1 MGRLGRMHGEFG
13 EARYQMADQT
23 AAETARAERLPARAV
38 ERFRTRA
45 AAHQQEDATR
55 KESLFLR
62 FCDWVSTVMGEPP
75 NIIFWLVLVVG
86 WTLIFAFGVV
96 GADSN
101 FLPRWFTGTAYNFPL
116 NLLTTVAELFIGF
129 LVAAAANRSQRVL
142 STIIDGIRTVLDQ
155 VEAGVEAQ
163 KGLIQQNI
171 DLTNEVHRLAAEV
184 HAHIC
189 GPVPPSS

>member
-1 MGRLGRMHGEFG
+1 MTDRT
-13 EARYQMADQT
+13 ADQPRH
-23 AAETARAERLPARAV
+23 AEHFRARAAV
-38 ERFRTRA
+38 
-45 AAHQQEDATR
+45 HQQEDAAR
-55 KESLFLR
+55 EESLFLR

-86 WTLIFAFGVV
+86 WTLIFAFGIV
-96 GADSN
+96 GSNSN

-142 STIIDGIRTVLDQ
+142 STIIDGIRTMLDQ

-163 KGLIQQNI
+163 EALIQQNI
-171 DLTNEVHRLAAEV
+171 ELTTEVHRLAAEL
-184 HAHIC
+184 HAHMV
-189 GPVPPSS
+189 GRGPPSG

>member
-1 MGRLGRMHGEFG
+1 
-13 EARYQMADQT
+13 MADQT
-23 AAETARAERLPARAV
+23 TAETRHAGRLPARAA
-38 ERFRTRA
+38 ERFRARA

-55 KESLFLR
+55 RESLFLR

-96 GADSN
+96 GANASL
-101 FLPRWFTGTAYNFPL
+101 LPRWFTGTAYNFPL
-116 NLLTTVAELFIGF
+116 NLLTTVAEPFIGF

-163 KGLIQQNI
+163 Q
-171 DLTNEVHRLAAEV
+171 R
-184 HAHIC
+184 
-189 GPVPPSS
+189 

>member
-1 MGRLGRMHGEFG
+1 MTE
-13 EARYQMADQT
+13 QT
-23 AAETARAERLPARAV
+23 AHHRAPA
-38 ERFRTRA
+38 ERFRARA
-45 AAHQQEDATR
+45 AAHQQEDVTR
-55 KESLFLR
+55 NESLFLR

-75 NIIFWLVLVVG
+75 NIIFWLVLVAG
-86 WTLIFAFGVV
+86 WTLIFALGIV
-96 GADSN
+96 GSNSN
-101 FLPRWFTGTAYNFPL
+101 FLPHWFTGTSYNFPL

-163 KGLIQQNI
+163 KTLIQQDI
-171 DLTNEVHRLAAEV
+171 DLTTEVHKLAAEL

-189 GPVPPSS
+189 AAPPKS

>member
-1 MGRLGRMHGEFG
+1 
-13 EARYQMADQT
+13 MADQT
-23 AAETARAERLPARAV
+23 ANQAPHG
-38 ERFRTRA
+38 ERFRARA
-45 AAHQQEDATR
+45 AAHQDEDAAR

-86 WTLIFAFGVV
+86 WTLLFAFGLV
-96 GADSN
+96 GANSS
-101 FLPRWFTGTAYNFPL
+101 FLPHWFTGTSYNFPL

-142 STIIDGIRTVLDQ
+142 STIIEGIRTMLDQ

-163 KGLIQQNI
+163 KVLIQQNI
-171 DLTNEVHRLAAEV
+171 DLTTEVHKLAAEL

-189 GPVPPSS
+189 APAPPAS